1 MPTIYDINYNQK
13 AIELLPPDKRSGSMI
28 QWAQSLFKEVQYN
41 RDALLTDYKVGSSYP
56 SYSSMA
62 TYAKFDRVI
71 YGQSVYE
78 SLVSGNTATPT
89 DATKWKIYQ
98 DYFIGVNERI
108 TYNHCKLV
116 LEFAL
121 NRRFYTTFRQPPSV
135 SDIYITTNAPTTN
148 VFVVGAIESK
158 SSIVYTDRS
167 LEFVIN
173 SYTFGTTFYNFT
185 VYVPTAVYNAVG
197 STENVRQNTF
207 KNFIDKYNTA
217 GLIYNVVTY

>member
-56 SYSSMA
+56 SYSSLA

-78 SLVSGNTATPT
+78 SLVNGNTATPT
-89 DATKWKIYQ
+89 DVTKWRVYQ
-98 DYFIGVNERI
+98 EYFIGVDERL

-121 NRRFYTTFRQPPSV
+121 NKRFYSTFRQPPSV
-135 SDIYITTNAPTTN
+135 SDIYITTNVPPIA
-148 VFVVGAIESK
+148 VFVSGIVENESSAVYDDV
-158 SSIVYTDRS
+158 SS
-167 LEFVIN
+167 EFVIN
-173 SYTFGTTFYNFT
+173 SYSFGGFNNFT

-197 STENVRQNTF
+197 STENARQNTF
-207 KNFIDKYNTA
+207 RNFIDKYNTPS
-217 GLIYNVVTY
+217 IFYNIVTY

>member
-28 QWAQSLFKEVQYN
+28 QWTQSLFKEVQYN

-56 SYSSMA
+56 SYSSLA

-89 DATKWKIYQ
+89 DATKWRIYQ
-98 DYFIGVNERI
+98 NYFIGVDERI

-121 NRRFYTTFRQPPSV
+121 NRRFYTTFRQPPST
-135 SDIYITTNAPTTN
+135 SDIYITSN
-148 VFVVGAIESK
+148 VPPISVFRVGIIENE
-158 SSIVYTDRS
+158 SSIVYDDAS
-167 LEFVIN
+167 SEFVIN
-173 SYTFGTTFYNFT
+173 SYTFDNFNNFT
-185 VYVPTAVYNAVG
+185 VYVPTAVYNGVSATP
-197 STENVRQNTF
+197 SARENTF
-207 KNFIDKYNTA
+207 RNFIDKYNTA
-217 GLIYNVVTY
+217 GLVYNIATY